1 MPKNLVVCCDG
12 TNNEFEENR
21 TNVVKLCFAMVRDP
35 ARQLV
40 YYHPGLGT
48 MAAPGFASK
57 LAAWFARTMG
67 SAFGYGVKDDIRD
80 IYDFIMNHYEP
91 GDRLF
96 LFGFSRGAYTV
107 RAVTSLLH
115 LYGLTMRGNESLT
128 RYLVRMLWAIR
139 DLSDARKPKY
149 FQLAADFKEALAD
162 STCKPHFL
170 GVYDTVSS
178 VGWFTSPVA
187 LPYTAGIPDV
197 AIARHAVALDE
208 RRAFFRTNLIRSEKG
223 RDVLEVW
230 FPGVHSDV
238 GGGYPEAQSGLAK
251 IALEWMAGEARKAGL
266 LLDEPKLATMLGR
279 DGGGYVPPNPG
290 ADRHE
295 SLTWK
300 WWWAEYVPKRRWNG
314 KRWTWHIYNF
324 SRRSYPAT
332 TVVHDAAWQ
341 RGEVYAA
348 TLPKGAVKLSDF
360 QRSPPAPPPT
370 P

>member
-1 MPKNLVVCCDG
+1 
-12 TNNEFEENR
+12 
-21 TNVVKLCFAMVRDP
+21 
-35 ARQLV
+35 
-40 YYHPGLGT
+40 
-48 MAAPGFASK
+48 
-57 LAAWFARTMG
+57 
-67 SAFGYGVKDDIRD
+67 
-80 IYDFIMNHYEP
+80 
-91 GDRLF
+91 
-96 LFGFSRGAYTV
+96 
-107 RAVTSLLH
+107 
-115 LYGLTMRGNESLT
+115 
-128 RYLVRMLWAIR
+128 
-139 DLSDARKPKY
+139 
-149 FQLAADFKEALAD
+149 
-162 STCKPHFL
+162 
-170 GVYDTVSS
+170 
-178 VGWFTSPVA
+178 
-187 LPYTAGIPDV
+187 GIPDV

>member
-12 TNNEFEENR
+12 TNNEFEEHR
-21 TNVVKLCFAMVRDP
+21 TNVVKLSFAMVKDP

-48 MAAPGFASK
+48 MAAPGFVSK
-57 LAAWFARTMG
+57 LGAWFARSIG
-67 SAFGYGVKDDIRD
+67 SAFGYGVKNDIRD

-115 LYGLTMRGNESLT
+115 MYGLTMRGNESMT

-139 DLSDARKPKY
+139 GRDAAGTHKY
-149 FQLAADFKEALAD
+149 FQLAADSKETLAG

-187 LPYTAGIPDV
+187 LPYTRGIPDV

-208 RRAFFRTNLIRSEKG
+208 RRAFFRTNLLSKAPG
-223 RDVLEVW
+223 RDIKEVW
-230 FPGVHSDV
+230 FPGAHSDV
-238 GGGYPEAQSGLAK
+238 GGGYPEAESGLAK
-251 IALEWMAGEARKAGL
+251 IALEWMAGEAEKAGL
-266 LLDEPKLATMLGR
+266 LLDDEKLATILGR
-279 DGGGYVPPNPG
+279 RGGKYAAPDPN
-290 ADRHE
+290 ACKHE

-314 KRWTWHIYNF
+314 ERWAWHIYNF
-324 SRRSYPAT
+324 SRRTFPQT
-332 TVVHDAAWQ
+332 VVVHDAAWQ
-341 RGEVYAA
+341 RGEAYAA
-348 TLPKGAVKLSDF
+348 TLPQGAIKLSDRE
-360 QRSPPAPPPT
+360 RSSAVSPAT